1 MSDFIF
7 SLLQAVI
14 IAAVPVI
21 TGFLCKFL
29 AAKKSELAAKIDD
42 ENAKRLLEE
51 ACDAV
56 MTAVICTNQTY
67 VDALKK
73 NGTFSMENQ
82 KEAFQKSYE
91 TALSIMSVEAR
102 DLIEE
107 LYGDVQTWLTAKIE
121 AAVKQEKPA
130 AA

>member
-1 MSDFIF
+1 MSEFIS

-14 IAAVPVI
+14 IAAIPVI

-29 AAKKSELAAKIDD
+29 ATKKNELAAKIDD

-51 ACDAV
+51 ACNAV

-67 VDALKK
+67 VDSLKAS
-73 NGTFSMENQ
+73 GTFTPENQ

-91 TALSIMSVEAR
+91 TALSIMSAEAR
-102 DLIEE
+102 DLIDE
-107 LYGDVQTWLTAKIE
+107 LYGDIQTWLTAKIE
-121 AAVKQEKPA
+121 AAVKQEKMFV
-130 AA
+130 